1 MFRNLILNKEKIK
14 NNPKAQYIIY
24 CVLFFILL
32 IPNIFTLF
40 YAADLAGNPVMMI
53 SYFILSVLV
62 WLLPLL
68 VLDFKNFFRLGILF
82 FLLSPVEI
90 GFVKSTGLP
99 VNIGLMDSVLHTN
112 FQETT
117 EQLWSN
123 FPILLVLMVLLIS
136 YCCLLSFVKPFK
148 LPIKGKISLIIVFFL
163 LNSILFLKMFSILET
178 YIPMKDRMQVAYEI
192 TTKKYN
198 KIFPINIISNTFAAI
213 KNDNVNKKFENEIE
227 KFSFNAKQISKNQ
240 EPEIYVLVIGET
252 ARRANF
258 HLYGYPRETTPQ
270 LEKIKNITP
279 FSNVNSSANL
289 TLFSLPQIITRANP
303 DNFDAQYKEK
313 TILDLFQEA
322 GYYTAWIG
330 AQNMAIP
337 IIKRLQSVS
346 DYSFAAKSDISS
358 SQFYDGDILKNVKE
372 IINDK
377 THLKKLI
384 IIHSLGSHF
393 RYSNRYP
400 EGFEKFKPN
409 ISRSGYSNMSLEY
422 KNELINSYDNSIL
435 YTDYFLSSLLQEINK
450 ANAIS
455 GLIYLS
461 DHGENLYDD
470 DKTIFH
476 GGEKPTSFEYE
487 IPYLVWNS
495 QKYRDFYPEKI
506 KALEEN
512 KNKKGSST
520 ATFYSLSDM
529 ANLSYNHSNAEINKS
544 FFSAEYKEPKERKI
558 LTSTKKVLI
567 VQ

>member
-1 MFRNLILNKEKIK
+1 MFEKIILNNGKIK
-14 NNPKAQYIIY
+14 NSPKAQYIIY
-24 CVLFFILL
+24 CVMFFILL

-40 YAADLAGNPVMMI
+40 YAADLTGNPVMMI
-53 SYFILSVLV
+53 SYFVLSVLV

-68 VLDFKNFFRLGILF
+68 VLNFKNFFRLGILF
-82 FLLSPVEI
+82 FLLSPIEI

-99 VNIGLMDSVLHTN
+99 INIGLMESVLHTN
-112 FQETT
+112 FQEAR

-123 FPILLVLMVLLIS
+123 FPILSFLIILLIF
-136 YCCLLSFVKPFK
+136 YCFLLSFINKFK
-148 LPIKGKISLIIVFFL
+148 LPFKGKISLILVFVL
-163 LNSILFLKMFSILET
+163 LNSVLFAKMFSILET
-178 YIPMKDRMQVAYEI
+178 YIPLNGRMQVAYEI

-213 KNDNVNKKFENEIE
+213 KNDNINKKFETEIE
-227 KFSFNAKQISKNQ
+227 KFSFNGKPISKNQ
-240 EPEIYVLVIGET
+240 ENEIYVLVIGET
-252 ARRANF
+252 TRRANF

-270 LEKIKNITP
+270 LEKTKNLTP

-289 TLFSLPQIITRANP
+289 TLFSLPQIITRSDP
-303 DNFDAQYKEK
+303 DHFNVQYKEK
-313 TILDLFQEA
+313 TILDVFHEA
-322 GYYTAWIG
+322 NYYTALIG
-330 AQNMAIP
+330 AQNMSTP
-337 IIKRLQSVS
+337 ILKRLHSVS
-346 DYSFAAKSDISS
+346 DYSFSAKSDISS

-377 THLKKLI
+377 THRKKFI

-400 EGFEKFKPN
+400 QGFEKFKPN

-422 KNELINSYDNSIL
+422 KQELINSYDNSIL
-435 YTDYFLSSLLQEINK
+435 YTDYFLASLIKEIDK
-450 ANAIS
+450 ANVIS

-470 DKTIFH
+470 GKTIFH
-476 GGEKPTSFEYE
+476 GGEKPTHFEYE

-495 QKYRDFYPEKI
+495 QKYRDFYPEKM
-506 KALEEN
+506 KALESN

-529 ANLSYNHSNAEINKS
+529 ANLSYKNSNAEMNKS
-544 FFSAEYKEPKERKI
+544 FFSIKYKELKERKI
-558 LTSTKKVLI
+558 LTSTKEVLI
-567 VQ
+567 VK